1 MLGHGEG
8 LCAPPVWL
16 WDLAEVVWG
25 VLGEERD
32 ATVCVC
38 VCVCA
43 AGGQQMAEPMVECAR
58 LLSVSCGYTGWGR

>member
-38 VCVCA
+38 VCVQLGA
-43 AGGQQMAEPMVECAR
+43 SKW
-58 LLSVSCGYTGWGR
+58 LSPWWNVLGYCL